1 MSSLSGS
8 AADDGRHAKNIQMQ
22 RENEKCGEM
31 PKWIEPKVTSQFHS
45 RNEIKHNERPIKL
58 RSELIKL
65 LALNLIASILV
76 EKASI
81 MII

>member
-1 MSSLSGS
+1 
-8 AADDGRHAKNIQMQ
+8 MQ

-65 LALNLIASILV
+65 LETNLKLNCVYSCGKSKYYDNLTN
-76 EKASI
+76 KN
-81 MII
+81 